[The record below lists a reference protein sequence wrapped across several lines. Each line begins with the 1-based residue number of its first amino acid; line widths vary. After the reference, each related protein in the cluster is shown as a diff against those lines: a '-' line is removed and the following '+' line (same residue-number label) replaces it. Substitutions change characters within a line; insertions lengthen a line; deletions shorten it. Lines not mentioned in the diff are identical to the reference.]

1 MGTNDAY
8 EELMSG
14 MGFSGSARL
23 RSIMEELMTGEQ
35 AQMVAALPASPAE
48 VAQKTGFQEKAVQ
61 EGLDALAVAGVV
73 YPKGGFG
80 NHDYFYFTRH
90 ATGLLDGVLISQQL
104 DPVKDKAALAQWH
117 DFCINEML
125 AVVGKQAS
133 HLEAPPLRIVP
144 AYKAIENLPDVKPY
158 EDFRELLKA
167 QERISII
174 PCPCRQRTEAV
185 DEACDYTVEAEQW
198 KCLQFGRGAD
208 DVMAKGVG
216 REISVEEAL
225 EILEKIEDD
234 GLLHTWPNNMEM
246 TGAYASCQCCLDCC
260 LAVLP
265 LQSIGESV
273 GKMWAKS
280 RFEAVIDE
288 DKCEGCQ
295 DCVERCQFDA
305 IDMVK
310 PKSSPSQ
317 DGRKKSKKLKARVDP
332 EKCWGCGVCVMA
344 CDETKAL
351 GFKAVRPLEH
361 IPARTVRT

>member
-1 MGTNDAY
+1 MSSNDAY
-8 EELMSG
+8 EKLMSG
-14 MGFSGSARL
+14 LGFSGSARL
-23 RSIMEELMTGEQ
+23 RGIMEELMTGEQ

-48 VAQKTGFQEKAVQ
+48 VAEKTGLQEEAVQ
-61 EGLDALAVAGVV
+61 ETLDALALSGVV

-104 DPVKDKAALAQWH
+104 DPVKDKAALTKWH

-125 AVVGKQAS
+125 AVVGKQMS
-133 HLEAPPLRIVP
+133 HIQTAPLRIVP
-144 AYKAIENLPDVKPY
+144 AYKAIEDLPDVEPH

-185 DEACDYTVEAEQW
+185 GESCEYTNEADQW
-198 KCLQFGRGAD
+198 QCLQFGRGTD
-208 DVMAKGVG
+208 DVMGKGVG
-216 REISVEEAL
+216 KEISLDEAL
-225 EILEKIEDD
+225 EILEKIESD
-234 GLLHTWPNNMEM
+234 GLLHTWPNNNEM
-246 TGAYASCQCCLDCC
+246 AGAYASCQCCLDCC

-265 LQSIGESV
+265 LTSIGESV
-273 GKMWAKS
+273 GKVWAKS
-280 RFEAVIDE
+280 RFEAVIDQE
-288 DKCEGCQ
+288 KCDGCQ

-305 IDMVK
+305 IDMV
-310 PKSSPSQ
+310 PPGGDFSGN
-317 DGRKKSKKLKARVDP
+317 GRRKSKKLKAHVDP
-332 EKCWGCGVCVMA
+332 EKCWGCGVCVIA

-361 IPARTVRT
+361 IPART